1 MTTRTSPLSSGTQ
14 ARTAAN
20 PLVWGRAKITF
31 VSTCPK
37 CGHERP
43 QHGYTRRV
51 LFSLLNKRRKID
63 AYCIDCNV
71 CWPISESERRAQLNG
86 LVTLMQPARSSQQ
99 REWHK
104 PNRRNNASESR
115 ATLQLALRTLC
126 GIRQRYEMERTAHPD
141 ARLYSVHVAL
151 DDSDMLWIAAT
162 IEALEKPLAAGA
174 AEAARRAAQRASG

>member
-1 MTTRTSPLSSGTQ
+1 MTTRTSPLTSVSGTR
-14 ARTAAN
+14 ARRADN
-20 PLVWGRAKITF
+20 PLVWSRAKITF

-37 CGHERP
+37 CGRERP

-51 LFSLLNKRRKID
+51 LFSLLSKRRKID

-86 LVTLMQPARSSQQ
+86 LVPLLPSARSSQQ
-99 REWHK
+99 RKSRE
-104 PNRRNNASESR
+104 PNRHDNPAESR

-126 GIRQRYEMERTAHPD
+126 GIRQRYEMERTAHPN

-151 DDSDMLWIAAT
+151 DESDMLWIAAT
-162 IEALEKPLAAGA
+162 IATLEKPIAAGA
-174 AEAARRAAQRASG
+174 TEAAR